1 MSLSRRYFQRLAT
14 PSAAKAAIIEG
25 RYGTAEAVPFQSRAL
40 KQYFQRALSKKSEDE
55 ASQLNRLGETRQ
67 AASLLQS
74 FRRRTVVSTCGQS
87 RPVSDASED
96 AIGFRTSSN

>member
-1 MSLSRRYFQRLAT
+1 MSLML
-14 PSAAKAAIIEG
+14 SAGNDSLQTFKE
-25 RYGTAEAVPFQSRAL
+25 R
-40 KQYFQRALSKKSEDE
+40 EDE

-74 FRRRTVVSTCGQS
+74 FRRRQS
-87 RPVSDASED
+87 SVLCLQLRPGSDASEE

>member
-1 MSLSRRYFQRLAT
+1 M
-14 PSAAKAAIIEG
+14 
-25 RYGTAEAVPFQSRAL
+25 
-40 KQYFQRALSKKSEDE
+40 KSEDE

-74 FRRRTVVSTCGQS
+74 FRRRTVVSTVS
-87 RPVSDASED
+87 SELRPVSDASEE

>member
-1 MSLSRRYFQRLAT
+1 MTIREKGSLGT
-14 PSAAKAAIIEG
+14 EG
-25 RYGTAEAVPFQSRAL
+25 WELIFKERSQT
-40 KQYFQRALSKKSEDE
+40 KEDE

-74 FRRRTVVSTCGQS
+74 FRRRQS
-87 RPVSDASED
+87 SVLCLQLRPVSDASEE

>member
-1 MSLSRRYFQRLAT
+1 MPGKLVI
-14 PSAAKAAIIEG
+14 AIKE
-25 RYGTAEAVPFQSRAL
+25 R
-40 KQYFQRALSKKSEDE
+40 EDE

-74 FRRRTVVSTCGQS
+74 VFVGAQS
-87 RPVSDASED
+87 SVLCRQLRPVSDASEE